1 MANTLKP
8 EYVSL
13 DFNTIISN
21 IKTELSKSDTF
32 RDYDYEGSNIT
43 ILIELMAYIGELNTY
58 FLNKIA
64 KNVYIDTADQYEN
77 VHRLATLIGYDP
89 KGYISAQT
97 TLSITV
103 FADTCDSGDRL
114 TIGGWHQISTDETDE
129 DGNIIKYATT
139 ASHVE
144 LIPLDATFP
153 YTFTVPVRQGV
164 VITYDY
170 TGRDI
175 INNEIILPINL
186 NYAYDNV
193 LEDEYESILLT
204 VDDEPWSR
212 VLDFYDEI
220 SGLYDET
227 NVYKFEYDKYQ
238 RYKIVFNTSRGL
250 PTENQEIQIKLLETL
265 AEDGSVGI
273 GKIITPDDD
282 FIYNNMKD
290 RYLSTSEFSVTNL
303 SETTSSAERENILTI
318 KSNAK
323 SALHAQ
329 FRNVTASDYISYL
342 ESRSD
347 VNVANVWGEKE
358 IAPSGDISEYNKVHI
373 CVIPNEWGSGTIET
387 VTTSAGYNVP
397 TVYSSIYESNLK
409 DYLEP
414 RKMLT
419 TYEKFEIPDLVYFVF
434 DIGIRINR
442 TYSFAD
448 IVKDVRNKLEYYFT
462 NGEREFNETLSF
474 LNIEEFLLDSTNV
487 SDDDNFENIAGIRN
501 LVIRDIDIVTH
512 TIYDYDSSLY
522 PRYIGDV
529 YTGDNNLREIK
540 LGYNQYPVIL
550 IDNCTFTQET

>member
-43 ILIELMAYIGELNTY
+43 ILMELMAYIGELNTY

-103 FADTCDSGDRL
+103 FADTCDSGDHL

-144 LIPLDATFP
+144 LIPLDTTFP

-212 VLDFYDEI
+212 VSDFYDEI
-220 SGLYDET
+220 SGLCDET

-273 GKIITPDDD
+273 GKIITPDND

-290 RYLSTSEFSVTNL
+290 RYLSNSEFSVTNL

-358 IAPSGDISEYNKVHI
+358 IAPSGDTSEYNKVHI

-419 TYEKFEIPDLVYFVF
+419 TYEKFELPDLVYFVF

-442 TYSFAD
+442 NYSFAD
-448 IVKDVRNKLEYYFT
+448 IVEDVRNKLEYYFT

-487 SDDDNFENIAGIRN
+487 SDDDNFENITGIRN

-522 PRYIGDV
+522 PRYLVDI